1 MNLKVDKDKC
11 IGCGQCVM
19 LTDEKVFNFNDDNQA
34 EVIQNPVKE
43 EDKEMAIEA
52 MNSCPTGAI
61 IEE

>member
-19 LTDEKVFNFNDDNQA
+19 LTDEKVFKFNDDNQA
-34 EVIQNPVKE
+34 ETIENPIKE
-43 EDKEMAIEA
+43 ENIEIAAEA

-61 IEE
+61 VEE